1 MDNFHLVQKNQLL
14 LKVFRLLDC
23 DYSNYKQVVSEYQQM
38 LEGHY
43 LLHAYAPLL
52 TDLLKAKIYEQY
64 LKTF

>member
-1 MDNFHLVQKNQLL
+1 
-14 LKVFRLLDC
+14 
-23 DYSNYKQVVSEYQQM
+23 M